1 MKSHARVYNNKTSST
16 QEKCIKKVIKFNKS
30 IKAEKVNTRQ
40 MKLLLILI
48 IEDYYTDNST
58 DDNQNDST
66 ILI

>member
-40 MKLLLILI
+40 MKLLLVLI